1 LDNVLA
7 SFYKEFWGE
16 EGEEEEEEEE
26 EGPQTKKRKG
36 ARTDDRAGGV
46 TGMFGCTTVAVC
58 VAQASFREH
67 WASLREPQC
76 PSAVRFALVAG
87 FLDGDGSFKRCMKS
101 TCLKAMHYTI
111 SQGVMSG
118 HSKHH
123 DELILMIQ
131 DMTRSIGFGINL
143 HLKSETRTDLP
154 QFLRGDLVKHNM
166 RGDICGVGIE
176 NMPCREKHLL
186 TAKAHSKMQD
196 LGISATGQCACR
208 TPEPSDVVYV
218 SFEVVSTTLTAF
230 TSIEF
235 EGTESHLLKNW
246 LVIPKQ

>member
-1 LDNVLA
+1 
-7 SFYKEFWGE
+7 
-16 EGEEEEEEEE
+16 
-26 EGPQTKKRKG
+26 
-36 ARTDDRAGGV
+36 
-46 TGMFGCTTVAVC
+46 
-58 VAQASFREH
+58 
-67 WASLREPQC
+67 
-76 PSAVRFALVAG
+76 
-87 FLDGDGSFKRCMKS
+87 
-101 TCLKAMHYTI
+101 
-111 SQGVMSG
+111 MSG

-123 DELILMIQ
+123 DELLIMIQ

-143 HLKSETRTDLP
+143 HLTSCIQTDLS
-154 QFLRGDLVKHNM
+154 GDPVKYFM
-166 RGDICGVGIE
+166 RGVICGVGIE
-176 NMPCREKHLL
+176 NMPCREKHLS

-208 TPEPSDVVYV
+208 TREPSDVVYV